1 MEKSTVYQS
10 FAAGSEELVQR
21 LVEEHAGWAA
31 SIARNVARAWNLDW
45 ELDGLDG
52 GAYEALVFCARR
64 YDPSMGVPFR
74 AYARKRIHESSTEE
88 ARKSK
93 SWQRGVGSQTQAEQD
108 SREISAK
115 LFDIFPELRSGM
127 LPELDGG
134 SDDQVRSSV
143 RQLLASAS
151 MLAALREI
159 SEGGAENAV
168 DYKRMIKVVSDLEPV
183 HQAIIWGVYY
193 QGHSMRA
200 LATEWGIDELN
211 IIREHQVILQH
222 IFARMSEPKK
232 IIGRLKVRPGLRQI
246 AQQLRKG
253 KDAPPFSRFGETE
266 ILLMCLAFAQHF
278 LGV

>member
-1 MEKSTVYQS
+1 MEKSTAYQS
-10 FAAGSEELVQR
+10 FAAGSEELVRQ

-31 SIARNVARAWNLDW
+31 SIARNVARSWNLDW

-64 YDPSMGVPFR
+64 FDPAMGVPFR

-93 SWQRGVGSQTQAEQD
+93 SWQRGVGSQSQAEQD
-108 SREISAK
+108 SREISAR
-115 LFDIFPELRSGM
+115 LFDIYPELRGGM
-127 LPELDGG
+127 LPEFDSG
-134 SDDQVRSSV
+134 SDDQMRSSV

-159 SEGGAENAV
+159 GEGGAESAV
-168 DYKRMIKVVSDLEPV
+168 DYKRMIKVVAELEPV
-183 HQAIIWGVYY
+183 HQSIIWGMYY

-232 IIGRLKVRPGLRQI
+232 IIGKLKVRPGLRQI

-253 KDAPPFSRFGETE
+253 KDAPPFSKFTQMEL
-266 ILLMCLAFAQHF
+266 LLMCVAIAQHWY
-278 LGV
+278 GA